1 MPSLPGPARYMAEPD
16 LLQVQVVYAL
26 PDRQVLIELEVPR
39 GTRVE
44 QAVAQSALAE
54 RFTEIAARPLVCAIY
69 GRPVLNSYVLR
80 QGDRVEILRPLR
92 VDPKESRRQAA
103 RSGRKVVPGR

>member
-1 MPSLPGPARYMAEPD
+1 MRSLPGPARCMGERE

-26 PDRQVLIELEVPR
+26 PERQALIDLEVPP
-39 GTRVE
+39 GTTVE
-44 QAVAQSALAE
+44 QAVERSALAE
-54 RFTEIAARPLVCAIY
+54 RFAEMRTRPLVCAIY

-80 QGDRVEILRPLR
+80 QGDRVEILRPLQ

-103 RSGRKVVPGR
+103 ARSRKGVAGR